1 MTLFYKIIY
10 ILRKKLGNWRLNY
23 LIKEQQT
30 LFPGRILFKRAFF
43 SKPPEFLFDSSH
55 SKLIIKDNTAVRG
68 DISFSFNEGGIIE
81 IGSGCFFN
89 NNCSINSL
97 SKVTI
102 GDNCL
107 FGEGVKIYD
116 HNHEFKKSNILIKD
130 QGYSMAPINIGSNC
144 WIGSNVII
152 LKGVT
157 IGDNS
162 VIGGGSIIF
171 KNVPANTVVVN
182 KLTTELREIQLVNV

>member
-30 LFPGRILFKRAFF
+30 LFPGRIVFKKAFF
-43 SKPPEFLFDSSH
+43 SKPPEFSFDLSQ
-55 SKLIIKDNTAVRG
+55 SKLIINDNTAVRG
-68 DISFSFNEGGIIE
+68 DVSFSFNEGGIIE

-97 SKVTI
+97 SKITI

-130 QGYSMAPINIGSNC
+130 QGYSMAPISIGSNC
-144 WIGSNVII
+144 WIGSNVMI

-182 KLTTELREIQLVNV
+182 KLTTELREFQPVNV